1 MMSKLGKRLID
12 SAKEARSIARGEN
25 SRGSRIHVPADIDVK
40 LLRNRL
46 NLSQDDF
53 AACFGFTAA
62 RIRDWEQ
69 GRSKPDGAVRAY
81 LKVIEHDPETVRKAL
96 KAT

>member
-1 MMSKLGKRLID
+1 MSKFGERLID
-12 SAKEARSIARGEN
+12 AAKEARSIARGES
-25 SRGSRIHVPADIDVK
+25 SRGSRIHVPNEIDVK
-40 LLRNRL
+40 SMRSRL
-46 NLSQDDF
+46 KLSQDDF

-81 LKVIEHDPETVRKAL
+81 LKVIDHDPKAVQKAL
-96 KAT
+96 KAA